1 MLNSVLCFIFQIL
14 VEDPITTCLSPPVYD
29 MICKLGFEARE
40 NCDISSIVTQNGE
53 VCWTTITDCV
63 VYTESDK
70 HYVTYFQQPQG
81 LDYGGSVR
89 LLGPVCQ
96 AVHLHLSSLTKGQFE
111 TRYSSG
117 FQWTGVPELFPEM
130 FDALGS
136 LQSLA
141 ISLSLMKLTSCLER
155 ALADVYLLIG
165 KECPFLLRDLI
176 ASEELSQVFG
186 QSVMDVLKVFVGS
199 PCGLN
204 LRNVLWHGF
213 VAPEEIPPKYCS
225 MMILLTAGLGQLL
238 KGYLQQTKFTL
249 AHRPFITLTSL
260 EDLIVFPD
268 VTYEVLSV
276 LEEVMK
282 KSTFILKIMLPYW
295 EVALLNFKSHRF
307 ADCAILLL
315 VQLETGLRKV
325 FATVNKCPKRLLTA
339 ESTALYTTF
348 DEILAKHLND
358 GKINQLPLFL
368 GEPAMEFLWDFLN
381 HQEGPRLRDRLS
393 HGEISLP
400 EFPKEAANQLLAF
413 SFVLLLRFIDEDLL
427 SVFKEKAAVRALVS
441 VAEAYGARCHPVSQ
455 LKKQVLNCERSIG
468 VWPLLPLPEGSE
480 REAQRSEG
488 NSEINACHSL
498 ITEIVAE
505 LCHHVP
511 ETHRVPHDSEHLPP
525 EKWPQLLRE
534 LCSIPVRTLFCPRAV
549 LEVLAVLR
557 KIGAHC
563 HRVCDQ
569 VAACAELRR
578 RQWED
583 RSLRSRQRR
592 NYLRLVHSIKL
603 LSPVLYLILLLIAL
617 ELVNIH
623 VVLGKNTSEY
633 QQYLRFLKSVLQY
646 TENLAAY
653 TSQDKNK
660 WDEAVNLTQVVS
672 VDFAEIRQLV
682 LGAAGRRKLSLS
694 LWAHGE
700 EVWAC
705 EPFVSDLGLG
715 TCAAWSC
722 VGVCGFRRRCS
733 SRRQP
738 DAARARTTPPTISV
752 TRTLGASVE
761 SGF

>member
-14 VEDPITTCLSPPVYD
+14 IEDPITTCLSPSVYD
-29 MICKLGFEARE
+29 TICNLGFEARE

-53 VCWTTITDCV
+53 VRWMTITDSV
-63 VYTESDK
+63 VYTESA
-70 HYVTYFQQPQG
+70 QG

-155 ALADVYLLIG
+155 ALGDVYLLIR

-199 PCGLN
+199 PRGLN

-213 VAPEEIPPKYCS
+213 AAPQEIPPKYCS

-368 GEPAMEFLWDFLN
+368 GEPAM
-381 HQEGPRLRDRLS
+381 Q
-393 HGEISLP
+393 
-400 EFPKEAANQLLAF
+400 
-413 SFVLLLRFIDEDLL
+413 
-427 SVFKEKAAVRALVS
+427 EKAAVRALVS
-441 VAEAYGARCHPVSQ
+441 IAEAYGARCHPVSQ
-455 LKKQVLNCERSIG
+455 LKKQVLSCERSIG

-511 ETHRVPHDSEHLPP
+511 ETHRVPHASEHLRP
-525 EKWPQLLRE
+525 EEWPQLLRE

-563 HRVCDQ
+563 CRVCGQ

-603 LSPVLYLILLLIAL
+603 LFPMLYLILLLIAL

-660 WDEAVNLTQVVS
+660 WDEAVNLTQVALLKIWTFSEKKQMLIHLAKKSTSKV
-672 VDFAEIRQLV
+672 V
-682 LGAAGRRKLSLS
+682 
-694 LWAHGE
+694 
-700 EVWAC
+700 
-705 EPFVSDLGLG
+705 
-715 TCAAWSC
+715 
-722 VGVCGFRRRCS
+722 
-733 SRRQP
+733 
-738 DAARARTTPPTISV
+738 
-752 TRTLGASVE
+752 
-761 SGF
+761 

>member
-14 VEDPITTCLSPPVYD
+14 IEDPITTCLSPSVYD

-63 VYTESDK
+63 VYTESA
-70 HYVTYFQQPQG
+70 QG
-81 LDYGGSVR
+81 LDYQGSVR

-155 ALADVYLLIG
+155 ALADVYLLIR

-213 VAPEEIPPKYCS
+213 AAPQEIPPKYCS

-455 LKKQVLNCERSIG
+455 LKKQVLSCERSIG

-603 LSPVLYLILLLIAL
+603 LSPMLYLILLLIAL

-633 QQYLRFLKSVLQY
+633 QQYLRFLKSILQY

-660 WDEAVNLTQVVS
+660 WDEAVNLTQVALLKIWTFSEKKQMLIHLAKKSTSKV
-672 VDFAEIRQLV
+672 V
-682 LGAAGRRKLSLS
+682 
-694 LWAHGE
+694 
-700 EVWAC
+700 
-705 EPFVSDLGLG
+705 
-715 TCAAWSC
+715 
-722 VGVCGFRRRCS
+722 
-733 SRRQP
+733 
-738 DAARARTTPPTISV
+738 
-752 TRTLGASVE
+752 
-761 SGF
+761 

>member
-1 MLNSVLCFIFQIL
+1 MEIL

-427 SVFKEKAAVRALVS
+427 SVFKQEKAAVRALVS

>member
-14 VEDPITTCLSPPVYD
+14 IEDPITTCLSPSVYD
-29 MICKLGFEARE
+29 TICNLGFEARE

-53 VCWTTITDCV
+53 VRWMTITDSV
-63 VYTESDK
+63 VYTESA
-70 HYVTYFQQPQG
+70 QG

-155 ALADVYLLIG
+155 ALGDVYLLIR

-199 PCGLN
+199 PRGLN

-213 VAPEEIPPKYCS
+213 AAPQEIPPKYCS

-368 GEPAMEFLWDFLN
+368 GEPAME
-381 HQEGPRLRDRLS
+381 
-393 HGEISLP
+393 
-400 EFPKEAANQLLAF
+400 
-413 SFVLLLRFIDEDLL
+413 
-427 SVFKEKAAVRALVS
+427 KAAVRALVS
-441 VAEAYGARCHPVSQ
+441 IAEAYGARCHPVSQ
-455 LKKQVLNCERSIG
+455 LKKQVLSCERSIG

-511 ETHRVPHDSEHLPP
+511 ETHRVPHASEHLRP
-525 EKWPQLLRE
+525 EEWPQLLRE

-563 HRVCDQ
+563 CRVCGQ

-603 LSPVLYLILLLIAL
+603 LFPMLYLILLLIAL

-660 WDEAVNLTQVVS
+660 WDEAVNLTQVALLKIWTFSEKKQMLIHLAKKSTSKV
-672 VDFAEIRQLV
+672 V
-682 LGAAGRRKLSLS
+682 
-694 LWAHGE
+694 
-700 EVWAC
+700 
-705 EPFVSDLGLG
+705 
-715 TCAAWSC
+715 
-722 VGVCGFRRRCS
+722 
-733 SRRQP
+733 
-738 DAARARTTPPTISV
+738 
-752 TRTLGASVE
+752 
-761 SGF
+761 

>member
-368 GEPAMEFLWDFLN
+368 GEPAME
-381 HQEGPRLRDRLS
+381 
-393 HGEISLP
+393 
-400 EFPKEAANQLLAF
+400 
-413 SFVLLLRFIDEDLL
+413 
-427 SVFKEKAAVRALVS
+427 KAAVRALVS

>member
-1 MLNSVLCFIFQIL
+1 MEVELRSSVLLSAPLGVRRGKRRPGRSRCRGGGGRPCLRWI
-14 VEDPITTCLSPPVYD
+14 EDPITTCLSPSVYD

-63 VYTESDK
+63 VYTESA
-70 HYVTYFQQPQG
+70 QG
-81 LDYGGSVR
+81 LDYRGSVR

-111 TRYSSG
+111 TRYSPG
-117 FQWTGVPELFPEM
+117 LQWTGVPELFREM

-176 ASEELSQVFG
+176 ASEELAQVFG

-213 VAPEEIPPKYCS
+213 AAPQEIPPKYCS

-238 KGYLQQTKFTL
+238 KGYLQQTKRTL
-249 AHRPFITLTSL
+249 AHRPFIILTSL

-276 LEEVMK
+276 LEEVIK

-295 EVALLNFKSHRF
+295 EVALINFKSHRF

-441 VAEAYGARCHPVSQ
+441 IAEAYSARCHPVSQ
-455 LKKQVLNCERSIG
+455 LKKQVLSCERSIG

-511 ETHRVPHDSEHLPP
+511 ETHRIPHDSEHLPP

-549 LEVLAVLR
+549 LEVLAVLQ

-563 HRVCDQ
+563 RRVCGQ
-569 VAACAELRR
+569 VAAFAELRR

-603 LSPVLYLILLLIAL
+603 LSPMLYLILLLIAL
-617 ELVNIH
+617 ELVNIY

-660 WDEAVNLTQVVS
+660 WDEAVNLTQVWRISCRHQEGGGVRARAAARRARS
-672 VDFAEIRQLV
+672 ALAGGPGWPLQEAPHPLGWQQRGCGSPGTPAGLPPTRLCV
-682 LGAAGRRKLSLS
+682 LG
-694 LWAHGE
+694 
-700 EVWAC
+700 C
-705 EPFVSDLGLG
+705 
-715 TCAAWSC
+715 
-722 VGVCGFRRRCS
+722 
-733 SRRQP
+733 
-738 DAARARTTPPTISV
+738 
-752 TRTLGASVE
+752 TRLP
-761 SGF
+761 

>member
-1 MLNSVLCFIFQIL
+1 MLGLLSFRGVIGGCKGAAVEGGLPPRPRFSIAQALADDSRERVWLAPAPRKPEVRRREGRDIL
-14 VEDPITTCLSPPVYD
+14 IEDPITTCLSPSVYD

-63 VYTESDK
+63 VYTESA
-70 HYVTYFQQPQG
+70 QG

-111 TRYSSG
+111 MRYSPG
-117 FQWTGVPELFPEM
+117 LQWTGVPELFPEM

-176 ASEELSQVFG
+176 ASEELAQVFG

-213 VAPEEIPPKYCS
+213 AAPQEIPPKYCS

-295 EVALLNFKSHRF
+295 EVALINFKSNRF

-339 ESTALYTTF
+339 EAL
-348 DEILAKHLND
+348 
-358 GKINQLPLFL
+358 P
-368 GEPAMEFLWDFLN
+368 
-381 HQEGPRLRDRLS
+381 
-393 HGEISLP
+393 
-400 EFPKEAANQLLAF
+400 
-413 SFVLLLRFIDEDLL
+413 
-427 SVFKEKAAVRALVS
+427 
-441 VAEAYGARCHPVSQ
+441 
-455 LKKQVLNCERSIG
+455 
-468 VWPLLPLPEGSE
+468 
-480 REAQRSEG
+480 
-488 NSEINACHSL
+488 
-498 ITEIVAE
+498 
-505 LCHHVP
+505 
-511 ETHRVPHDSEHLPP
+511 
-525 EKWPQLLRE
+525 
-534 LCSIPVRTLFCPRAV
+534 
-549 LEVLAVLR
+549 
-557 KIGAHC
+557 
-563 HRVCDQ
+563 
-569 VAACAELRR
+569 
-578 RQWED
+578 
-583 RSLRSRQRR
+583 
-592 NYLRLVHSIKL
+592 
-603 LSPVLYLILLLIAL
+603 SPVLWSEAWVFQQKL
-617 ELVNIH
+617 EPQL
-623 VVLGKNTSEY
+623 
-633 QQYLRFLKSVLQY
+633 
-646 TENLAAY
+646 
-653 TSQDKNK
+653 SQ
-660 WDEAVNLTQVVS
+660 
-672 VDFAEIRQLV
+672 
-682 LGAAGRRKLSLS
+682 LSL
-694 LWAHGE
+694 E
-700 EVWAC
+700 
-705 EPFVSDLGLG
+705 
-715 TCAAWSC
+715 
-722 VGVCGFRRRCS
+722 CS
-733 SRRQP
+733 
-738 DAARARTTPPTISV
+738 
-752 TRTLGASVE
+752 
-761 SGF
+761 

>member
-14 VEDPITTCLSPPVYD
+14 IEDPITTCLSPSVYD

-63 VYTESDK
+63 VYTESA
-70 HYVTYFQQPQG
+70 QG

-155 ALADVYLLIG
+155 ALGDVYLLIR

-199 PCGLN
+199 PRGLN

-213 VAPEEIPPKYCS
+213 AAPQEIPPKYCS
-225 MMILLTAGLGQLL
+225 VMILLTAGLGQLL

-368 GEPAMEFLWDFLN
+368 GEPAM
-381 HQEGPRLRDRLS
+381 Q
-393 HGEISLP
+393 
-400 EFPKEAANQLLAF
+400 
-413 SFVLLLRFIDEDLL
+413 
-427 SVFKEKAAVRALVS
+427 EKAAVRALVS
-441 VAEAYGARCHPVSQ
+441 IAEAYGARCHPVSQ
-455 LKKQVLNCERSIG
+455 LKKQVLSCERSIG

-511 ETHRVPHDSEHLPP
+511 ETHRVPHASEHLPP
-525 EKWPQLLRE
+525 EEWPQLLRE

-563 HRVCDQ
+563 RRVCGQ

-603 LSPVLYLILLLIAL
+603 LSPMLYLILLLIAL

-660 WDEAVNLTQVVS
+660 WDEAVNLTQVALLKIWTFSEKKQMLIHLAKKSTSKV
-672 VDFAEIRQLV
+672 V
-682 LGAAGRRKLSLS
+682 
-694 LWAHGE
+694 
-700 EVWAC
+700 
-705 EPFVSDLGLG
+705 
-715 TCAAWSC
+715 
-722 VGVCGFRRRCS
+722 
-733 SRRQP
+733 
-738 DAARARTTPPTISV
+738 
-752 TRTLGASVE
+752 
-761 SGF
+761 

>member
-14 VEDPITTCLSPPVYD
+14 IEDPITTCLSPSVYD

-40 NCDISSIVTQNGE
+40 NCDISGIVTQNGE
-53 VCWTTITDCV
+53 VRWTTITDCV
-63 VYTESDK
+63 VYTESA
-70 HYVTYFQQPQG
+70 QG

-96 AVHLHLSSLTKGQFE
+96 VVHLHLSSLTKGQFE

-155 ALADVYLLIG
+155 ALGDVYLLIR

-199 PCGLN
+199 PRGLN

-213 VAPEEIPPKYCS
+213 AAPQEIPPKYCS

-368 GEPAMEFLWDFLN
+368 GEPAME
-381 HQEGPRLRDRLS
+381 
-393 HGEISLP
+393 
-400 EFPKEAANQLLAF
+400 
-413 SFVLLLRFIDEDLL
+413 
-427 SVFKEKAAVRALVS
+427 KAAVRALVS
-441 VAEAYGARCHPVSQ
+441 IAEAYGARCHPVSQ
-455 LKKQVLNCERSIG
+455 LKKQVLSCERSIG

-511 ETHRVPHDSEHLPP
+511 ETHRVPHASEHLRP
-525 EKWPQLLRE
+525 EEWPQLLRE

-563 HRVCDQ
+563 CRVCGQ

-603 LSPVLYLILLLIAL
+603 LSPMLYLILLLIAL

-660 WDEAVNLTQVVS
+660 WDEAVNLTQVALLKIWTFSEKKQMLIHLAKKSTSKV
-672 VDFAEIRQLV
+672 V
-682 LGAAGRRKLSLS
+682 
-694 LWAHGE
+694 
-700 EVWAC
+700 
-705 EPFVSDLGLG
+705 
-715 TCAAWSC
+715 
-722 VGVCGFRRRCS
+722 
-733 SRRQP
+733 
-738 DAARARTTPPTISV
+738 
-752 TRTLGASVE
+752 
-761 SGF
+761 

>member
-1 MLNSVLCFIFQIL
+1 MEIL
-14 VEDPITTCLSPPVYD
+14 IEDPITTCLSPSVYD

-63 VYTESDK
+63 VYTESA
-70 HYVTYFQQPQG
+70 QG

-111 TRYSSG
+111 TRYSPG
-117 FQWTGVPELFPEM
+117 LQWTGVPELFPEM

-176 ASEELSQVFG
+176 ASEALAQVFG

-213 VAPEEIPPKYCS
+213 AAPQEIPPKYCS

-249 AHRPFITLTSL
+249 ARRPFVTLTSL

-295 EVALLNFKSHRF
+295 EVALINFKSNRF

-325 FATVNKCPKRLLTA
+325 FATVNKCPRRLLTA

-427 SVFKEKAAVRALVS
+427 SVFKQEKAAVRALVS

-455 LKKQVLNCERSIG
+455 LKKQVLSCERSIG

-525 EKWPQLLRE
+525 EK
-534 LCSIPVRTLFCPRAV
+534 
-549 LEVLAVLR
+549 
-557 KIGAHC
+557 
-563 HRVCDQ
+563 
-569 VAACAELRR
+569 
-578 RQWED
+578 
-583 RSLRSRQRR
+583 
-592 NYLRLVHSIKL
+592 
-603 LSPVLYLILLLIAL
+603 
-617 ELVNIH
+617 
-623 VVLGKNTSEY
+623 
-633 QQYLRFLKSVLQY
+633 FLKSILQY

-660 WDEAVNLTQVVS
+660 WDEAVNLTQVALLKIWTFSEKKQMLIHLAKKSTSKV
-672 VDFAEIRQLV
+672 V
-682 LGAAGRRKLSLS
+682 
-694 LWAHGE
+694 
-700 EVWAC
+700 
-705 EPFVSDLGLG
+705 
-715 TCAAWSC
+715 
-722 VGVCGFRRRCS
+722 
-733 SRRQP
+733 
-738 DAARARTTPPTISV
+738 
-752 TRTLGASVE
+752 
-761 SGF
+761 

>member
-1 MLNSVLCFIFQIL
+1 MEIL
-14 VEDPITTCLSPPVYD
+14 IEDPITTCLSPSVYD

-63 VYTESDK
+63 VYTESA
-70 HYVTYFQQPQG
+70 QG

-136 LQSLA
+136 LQSFA

-155 ALADVYLLIG
+155 ALGDVYLLIR
-165 KECPFLLRDLI
+165 KECLFLLRDLI

-199 PCGLN
+199 PRGLN

-213 VAPEEIPPKYCS
+213 AAPQEIPPKYCS

-427 SVFKEKAAVRALVS
+427 SVFK
-441 VAEAYGARCHPVSQ
+441 
-455 LKKQVLNCERSIG
+455 VLSCERSIG

-511 ETHRVPHDSEHLPP
+511 ETHRVPHASEHLPP
-525 EKWPQLLRE
+525 EEWPQLLRE

-563 HRVCDQ
+563 RRVCGQ

-603 LSPVLYLILLLIAL
+603 LSPMLYLILLLIAL

-660 WDEAVNLTQVVS
+660 WDEAVNLTQVALLKIWTFSEKKQMLIHLAKKSTSKV
-672 VDFAEIRQLV
+672 VQ
-682 LGAAGRRKLSLS
+682 
-694 LWAHGE
+694 
-700 EVWAC
+700 
-705 EPFVSDLGLG
+705 
-715 TCAAWSC
+715 
-722 VGVCGFRRRCS
+722 
-733 SRRQP
+733 
-738 DAARARTTPPTISV
+738 
-752 TRTLGASVE
+752 
-761 SGF
+761 

>member
-1 MLNSVLCFIFQIL
+1 MEIL
-14 VEDPITTCLSPPVYD
+14 IEDPITTCLSPSVYD

-63 VYTESDK
+63 VYTESA
-70 HYVTYFQQPQG
+70 QG

-155 ALADVYLLIG
+155 ALGDVYLLIR

-199 PCGLN
+199 PRGLN

-213 VAPEEIPPKYCS
+213 AAPQEIPPKYCS

-249 AHRPFITLTSL
+249 AHRPFITLRSL

-368 GEPAMEFLWDFLN
+368 GEPAM
-381 HQEGPRLRDRLS
+381 Q
-393 HGEISLP
+393 
-400 EFPKEAANQLLAF
+400 
-413 SFVLLLRFIDEDLL
+413 
-427 SVFKEKAAVRALVS
+427 EKAAVRALVS
-441 VAEAYGARCHPVSQ
+441 IAEAYGARCHPVSQ
-455 LKKQVLNCERSIG
+455 LKKQVLSCERSIG

-511 ETHRVPHDSEHLPP
+511 ETHRVPHASEHLPP
-525 EKWPQLLRE
+525 EEWPQLLRE

-563 HRVCDQ
+563 RRVCGQ
-569 VAACAELRR
+569 VATCAELRR

-603 LSPVLYLILLLIAL
+603 LSPMLYLILLLIAL

-660 WDEAVNLTQVVS
+660 WDEAVNLTQVALLKIWTFSEKKQMLIHLAKKSTSKV
-672 VDFAEIRQLV
+672 V
-682 LGAAGRRKLSLS
+682 
-694 LWAHGE
+694 
-700 EVWAC
+700 
-705 EPFVSDLGLG
+705 
-715 TCAAWSC
+715 
-722 VGVCGFRRRCS
+722 
-733 SRRQP
+733 
-738 DAARARTTPPTISV
+738 
-752 TRTLGASVE
+752 
-761 SGF
+761 

>member
-1 MLNSVLCFIFQIL
+1 MS
-14 VEDPITTCLSPPVYD
+14 
-29 MICKLGFEARE
+29 
-40 NCDISSIVTQNGE
+40 
-53 VCWTTITDCV
+53 
-63 VYTESDK
+63 
-70 HYVTYFQQPQG
+70 
-81 LDYGGSVR
+81 
-89 LLGPVCQ
+89 
-96 AVHLHLSSLTKGQFE
+96 
-111 TRYSSG
+111 YSK
-117 FQWTGVPELFPEM
+117 QLFPEM

-155 ALADVYLLIG
+155 ALAD
-165 KECPFLLRDLI
+165 
-176 ASEELSQVFG
+176 
-186 QSVMDVLKVFVGS
+186 MDVLKVFVGS

-213 VAPEEIPPKYCS
+213 AAPQEIPPKYCS

-427 SVFKEKAAVRALVS
+427 SVFKQEKAAVRALVS

-455 LKKQVLNCERSIG
+455 LKKQVLSCERSIG

-603 LSPVLYLILLLIAL
+603 LSPMLYLILLLIAL

-633 QQYLRFLKSVLQY
+633 QQYLRFLKSILQY

-660 WDEAVNLTQVVS
+660 WDEAVNLTQVALLKIWTFSEKKQMLIHLAKKSTSKV
-672 VDFAEIRQLV
+672 V
-682 LGAAGRRKLSLS
+682 
-694 LWAHGE
+694 
-700 EVWAC
+700 
-705 EPFVSDLGLG
+705 
-715 TCAAWSC
+715 
-722 VGVCGFRRRCS
+722 
-733 SRRQP
+733 
-738 DAARARTTPPTISV
+738 
-752 TRTLGASVE
+752 
-761 SGF
+761 

>member
-63 VYTESDK
+63 VYTESA
-70 HYVTYFQQPQG
+70 QG

-660 WDEAVNLTQVVS
+660 WDEAVNLTQVALLKIWTFSEKKQMLIHLAKKSTSKV
-672 VDFAEIRQLV
+672 V
-682 LGAAGRRKLSLS
+682 
-694 LWAHGE
+694 
-700 EVWAC
+700 
-705 EPFVSDLGLG
+705 
-715 TCAAWSC
+715 
-722 VGVCGFRRRCS
+722 
-733 SRRQP
+733 
-738 DAARARTTPPTISV
+738 
-752 TRTLGASVE
+752 
-761 SGF
+761 

>member
-14 VEDPITTCLSPPVYD
+14 IEDPITTCLSPSVYD

-63 VYTESDK
+63 VYTESGICITRCGA
-70 HYVTYFQQPQG
+70 VVLTCFLILEAQG
-81 LDYGGSVR
+81 LDYQGSVR

-155 ALADVYLLIG
+155 ALAD
-165 KECPFLLRDLI
+165 
-176 ASEELSQVFG
+176 
-186 QSVMDVLKVFVGS
+186 MDVLKVFVGS

-213 VAPEEIPPKYCS
+213 AAPQEIPPKYCS

-427 SVFKEKAAVRALVS
+427 SVFKQEKAAVRALVS

-455 LKKQVLNCERSIG
+455 LKKQVLSCERSIG

-592 NYLRLVHSIKL
+592 NYLRLVH
-603 LSPVLYLILLLIAL
+603 
-617 ELVNIH
+617 
-623 VVLGKNTSEY
+623 
-633 QQYLRFLKSVLQY
+633 RFLKSILQY

-660 WDEAVNLTQVVS
+660 WDEAVNLTQVALLKIWTFSEKKQMLIHLAKKSTSKV
-672 VDFAEIRQLV
+672 V
-682 LGAAGRRKLSLS
+682 
-694 LWAHGE
+694 
-700 EVWAC
+700 
-705 EPFVSDLGLG
+705 
-715 TCAAWSC
+715 
-722 VGVCGFRRRCS
+722 
-733 SRRQP
+733 
-738 DAARARTTPPTISV
+738 
-752 TRTLGASVE
+752 
-761 SGF
+761 

>member
-1 MLNSVLCFIFQIL
+1 
-14 VEDPITTCLSPPVYD
+14 
-29 MICKLGFEARE
+29 
-40 NCDISSIVTQNGE
+40 
-53 VCWTTITDCV
+53 
-63 VYTESDK
+63 
-70 HYVTYFQQPQG
+70 
-81 LDYGGSVR
+81 
-89 LLGPVCQ
+89 
-96 AVHLHLSSLTKGQFE
+96 
-111 TRYSSG
+111 
-117 FQWTGVPELFPEM
+117 
-130 FDALGS
+130 
-136 LQSLA
+136 
-141 ISLSLMKLTSCLER
+141 MKLTSCLER

-213 VAPEEIPPKYCS
+213 AAPEEIPPKYCS

-339 ESTALYTTF
+339 E
-348 DEILAKHLND
+348 ILAKHLND

-381 HQEGPRLRDRLS
+381 HKEGPRLRDRLS

-400 EFPKEAANQLLAF
+400 EFPKEAASQLLAF
-413 SFVLLLRFIDEDLL
+413 CFVLLLRFIDEDLL

-505 LCHHVP
+505 LCDHVP

-569 VAACAELRR
+569 VAACAGLRR

-603 LSPVLYLILLLIAL
+603 LSPVLYLILLLVAL

-633 QQYLRFLKSVLQY
+633 QQYLRFLKSILQY

-660 WDEAVNLTQVVS
+660 WDEAVNLTQVALLKIWTFSEKKQMLIHLAKKSTSKV
-672 VDFAEIRQLV
+672 V
-682 LGAAGRRKLSLS
+682 
-694 LWAHGE
+694 
-700 EVWAC
+700 
-705 EPFVSDLGLG
+705 
-715 TCAAWSC
+715 
-722 VGVCGFRRRCS
+722 
-733 SRRQP
+733 
-738 DAARARTTPPTISV
+738 
-752 TRTLGASVE
+752 
-761 SGF
+761 

>member
-14 VEDPITTCLSPPVYD
+14 IEDPITTCLSPSVYD
-29 MICKLGFEARE
+29 TICNLGFEARE

-53 VCWTTITDCV
+53 VRWMTITDSV
-63 VYTESDK
+63 VYTESA
-70 HYVTYFQQPQG
+70 QG

-155 ALADVYLLIG
+155 ALGDVYLLIR

-199 PCGLN
+199 PRGLN

-213 VAPEEIPPKYCS
+213 AAPQEIPPKYCS

-441 VAEAYGARCHPVSQ
+441 IAEAYGARCHPVSQ
-455 LKKQVLNCERSIG
+455 LKKQVLSCERSIG

-511 ETHRVPHDSEHLPP
+511 ETHRVPHASEHLRP
-525 EKWPQLLRE
+525 EEWPQLLRE

-563 HRVCDQ
+563 CRVCGQ

-603 LSPVLYLILLLIAL
+603 LFPMLYLILLLIAL

-660 WDEAVNLTQVVS
+660 WDEAVNLTQVALLKIWTFSEKKQMLIHLAKKSTSKV
-672 VDFAEIRQLV
+672 V
-682 LGAAGRRKLSLS
+682 
-694 LWAHGE
+694 
-700 EVWAC
+700 
-705 EPFVSDLGLG
+705 
-715 TCAAWSC
+715 
-722 VGVCGFRRRCS
+722 
-733 SRRQP
+733 
-738 DAARARTTPPTISV
+738 
-752 TRTLGASVE
+752 
-761 SGF
+761 

>member
-1 MLNSVLCFIFQIL
+1 MEIL
-14 VEDPITTCLSPPVYD
+14 IEDPITTCLSPSVYD

-40 NCDISSIVTQNGE
+40 NCHISSIVTQNGE

-63 VYTESDK
+63 VYTESA
-70 HYVTYFQQPQG
+70 QG

-111 TRYSSG
+111 TRYSPG
-117 FQWTGVPELFPEM
+117 LQWTGVPELFPEM

-176 ASEELSQVFG
+176 ASEELAQVFG

-213 VAPEEIPPKYCS
+213 AAPQEIPPKYCS

-295 EVALLNFKSHRF
+295 EVALINFKSNRF

-427 SVFKEKAAVRALVS
+427 SVFK
-441 VAEAYGARCHPVSQ
+441 
-455 LKKQVLNCERSIG
+455 VLSCERSIG

-488 NSEINACHSL
+488 NSEINACRSL

-563 HRVCDQ
+563 RRVCGQ

-603 LSPVLYLILLLIAL
+603 LSPMLYLILLLIAL

-633 QQYLRFLKSVLQY
+633 QQYLRFLKSILQY

-660 WDEAVNLTQVVS
+660 WDEAVNLTQAALLKIWTFSEKKQMLIHLAKKSASKVV
-672 VDFAEIRQLV
+672 
-682 LGAAGRRKLSLS
+682 
-694 LWAHGE
+694 
-700 EVWAC
+700 
-705 EPFVSDLGLG
+705 
-715 TCAAWSC
+715 
-722 VGVCGFRRRCS
+722 
-733 SRRQP
+733 
-738 DAARARTTPPTISV
+738 
-752 TRTLGASVE
+752 
-761 SGF
+761 